1 MEKRQTDPP
10 IHKYDIWLAD
20 LPVLSESHV
29 QSGIRPVI
37 VASNDVANTYS
48 PIITVIPLTTN
59 LARVDIPTHTVL
71 HSRFLRCP
79 SMALCEQLMVIDKS
93 RLLNRMGALECVH
106 ERLAVRHC
114 VQVQLGLVA

>member
-10 IHKYDIWLAD
+10 IHMYDIWLAD

-79 SMALCEQLMVIDKS
+79 SMALCEQLMVIDKT

>member
-1 MEKRQTDPP
+1 MEKHQTDSP

-71 HSRFLRCP
+71 HSRFLRFP
-79 SMALCEQLMVIDKS
+79 SMALCEQLMVIDKT